1 MEHAHPSM
9 LHDGSDA
16 WYGESWVNGI
26 GGTVII
32 HLAAPETNQRAIGV
46 PWGRWKTPWSSHRW
60 DITSWRRHLDRN
72 VIFITHKKRKDIE
85 RLPESV
91 SNIKW
96 TLYTL
101 LQSNIAVAHTPSI
114 DDVPIKTFVYFWDFL
129 VSPFWLPEHNLRIL
143 GWWND
148 FLPRGKL
155 NQSNNQNINHHIF
168 EMPSATSSYHV
179 RSLQH
184 M

>member
-1 MEHAHPSM
+1 MGTEGTGTT
-9 LHDGSDA
+9 LRI
-16 WYGESWVNGI
+16 YGIRYYGTRSSQHVTWRFWRMVLGYHEVVGKLSW
-26 GGTVII
+26 
-32 HLAAPETNQRAIGV
+32 
-46 PWGRWKTPWSSHRW
+46 
-60 DITSWRRHLDRN
+60 RHLDRN

-101 LQSNIAVAHTPSI
+101 RQSNIAVAHTPSI

-168 EMPSATSSYHV
+168 EMPSAASSYHV